1 MTRCAFCQ
9 ISRRELPAKIVFED
23 KDCLAFEDIHP
34 KAPLHLLV
42 IPKSHVESLNELG
55 PEDEELL
62 GHLIFIAKE
71 LALRHKVD
79 TTGYRIVIN
88 TGPNAG
94 QSVFHIH
101 LHLLAGRPMQWP
113 PG

>member
-1 MTRCAFCQ
+1 MTSCVFCQ
-9 ISRRELPAKIVFED
+9 ISKRELPAKIVFED
-23 KDCLAFEDIHP
+23 NDCLAFEDTHP

-42 IPKSHVESLNELG
+42 IPKRHVESLNELG
-55 PEDEELL
+55 FEDEGLL

-71 LALRHKVD
+71 LALLHKVH
-79 TTGYRIVIN
+79 TTGYRTVIN